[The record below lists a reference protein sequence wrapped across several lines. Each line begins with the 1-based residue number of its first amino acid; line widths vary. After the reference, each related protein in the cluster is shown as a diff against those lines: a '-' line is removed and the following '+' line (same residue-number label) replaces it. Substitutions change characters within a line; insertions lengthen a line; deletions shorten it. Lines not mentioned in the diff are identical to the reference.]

1 MSLRTDR
8 LDEWFDTE
16 MELLEEQ
23 LENGE
28 ITQEEF
34 DDYVSELRQEYKY
47 QMEDN
52 PDSDDLH

>member
-1 MSLRTDR
+1 MSFRSDR
-8 LDEWFDTE
+8 LNEWFDTE